1 MRQGRPFGEAVPV
14 RCPQNVYISGRP
26 DHLIPIPATSL
37 HSTGPPA
44 EGTQLTV
51 GEALSLQPLVG
62 VVPDSQNRRIE
73 TSTSYRRCYIE
84 TALVASY
91 PGLEGLLPRY

>member
-14 RCPQNVYISGRP
+14 ICPPNVYISGRTK
-26 DHLIPIPATSL
+26 HSIPTPTTSL

-62 VVPDSQNRRIE
+62 VVSDSRNHGIE
-73 TSTSYRRCYIE
+73 TSTYLKSLMLHRNSIVGV
-84 TALVASY
+84 L
-91 PGLEGLLPRY
+91 PGT